1 MRFAPIILAGVVLST
16 TACAPSTQGAGATSS
31 RTEAAARCFRI
42 DDIRNFRAANMTDLY
57 VRTSRDKVYQITTT
71 GGCWDMDNALALSI
85 TPTLGGSSNVCLNDM
100 VNVVVPGGMPG
111 SGRCRG
117 TVMKSL
123 TAEEIAALP
132 SRSRP

>member
-1 MRFAPIILAGVVLST
+1 MRFAPIILAGAVLSMA
-16 TACAPSTQGAGATSS
+16 ACAPSTQGAGATSD
-31 RTEAAARCFRI
+31 RAEAARCFRI

-71 GGCWDMDNALALSI
+71 GGCWNMDNALALSI
-85 TPTLGGSSNVCLNDM
+85 TPTLGGSSNVCLGDM
-100 VNVVVPGGMPG
+100 VNVFVPGGMPG

-117 TVMKSL
+117 TVTKSL
-123 TAEEIAALP
+123 TPDEVAAMP